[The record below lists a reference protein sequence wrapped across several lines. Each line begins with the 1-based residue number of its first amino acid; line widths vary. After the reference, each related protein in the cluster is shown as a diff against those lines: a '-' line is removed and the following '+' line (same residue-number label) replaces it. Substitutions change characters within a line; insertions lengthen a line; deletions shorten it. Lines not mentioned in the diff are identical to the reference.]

1 MQRRLTSQTLTKTFY
16 ISSVTGK
23 LASEIQ
29 KLAEKVIL
37 QVHSEN
43 PSNINFNYRKIKLDL
58 RLFCELEKIT
68 YFSRWSKSFSLK
80 SLSKIL
86 LTTKKTPTAWLFSA
100 TDLFWIQRTEM
111 ILSNNLWNQN
121 LAAEFRKYPKQ
132 SYSK

>member
-1 MQRRLTSQTLTKTFY
+1 MQIRLTSQTLTKTFY
-16 ISSVTGK
+16 ISSVTSK

-68 YFSRWSKSFSLK
+68 YFSR
-80 SLSKIL
+80 
-86 LTTKKTPTAWLFSA
+86 
-100 TDLFWIQRTEM
+100 
-111 ILSNNLWNQN
+111 
-121 LAAEFRKYPKQ
+121 
-132 SYSK
+132 